1 MTSRA
6 TGPTRRSRTSLD
18 RDVDESMRRQR
29 RERVFRRCM
38 RMEVSEAD
46 VVIWLF
52 GLLSLLYCVVGSA
65 VELINMCQ

>member
-1 MTSRA
+1 MSSRA
-6 TGPTRRSRTSLD
+6 TTPTRRSRTDLD
-18 RDVDESMRRQR
+18 RDVDETMRRR
-29 RERVFRRCM
+29 RKERVFRRCI